1 MSQDTKTLVDDT
13 LSAIDEDGRTMNNSD
28 SSVVDS
34 GISRGL

>member
-13 LSAIDEDGRTMNNSD
+13 LSATDEDGRTMNNSD
-28 SSVVDS
+28 NYVVDF